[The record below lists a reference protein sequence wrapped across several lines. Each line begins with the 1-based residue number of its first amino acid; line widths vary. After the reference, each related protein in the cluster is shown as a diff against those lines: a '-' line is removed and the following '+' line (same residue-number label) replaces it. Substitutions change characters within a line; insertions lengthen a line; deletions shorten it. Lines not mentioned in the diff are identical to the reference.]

1 MPPASDRTAS
11 GSGRAQGKVVAVAGA
26 LAGAVLLWL
35 SAAGWRMPALF
46 SLGILFGLVLY
57 VTAFGFAASYREFL
71 VQRETGAVRAQLV
84 LLAVTTI
91 LFAPVLASGAVLG
104 REGVGAVAPVGVP
117 VAAGAFV
124 FGIGMQLA
132 GGCGS
137 GTLYTAGGGSP
148 RMVAVLAAFCG
159 GSFLASLHMPWWG
172 RLPDWGEFSL
182 GTKLGWPAAV
192 AVQLAVLALA
202 WAILGRIARS
212 RRNESGDASRS
223 AARQR
228 MLVIGALLLSVLS
241 VATLVVAGHPWSIT
255 WSFTLWGAK
264 AALLL
269 GWDPAAAAFWSG
281 GFQSTALAK
290 GVFDDV
296 TSVMDIGIVLGALG
310 AAGASG
316 RFAPRLA
323 FSGRSLSAAVLGRLA
338 MGYGARI
345 AYGCNIGA
353 FYAGVA
359 STSLHGWLW
368 IVTALAGCWVGVRM
382 RPWFGLEN
390 RSTPAAVSCTP
401 LQPRNHTETH
411 GNLLR

>member
-1 MPPASDRTAS
+1 MSSSGASPATRPASDGAR
-11 GSGRAQGKVVAVAGA
+11 GIWRAQGSVLAVAGV
-26 LAGAVLLWL
+26 LAGAILLWL
-35 SAAGWRMPALF
+35 AGDGWRMPVLF
-46 SLGILFGLVLY
+46 ALGILFGLVLY
-57 VTAFGFAASYREFL
+57 LTAFGFTAAYRELL
-71 VQRETGAVRAQLV
+71 VQRETGAVRAQVL
-84 LLAVTTI
+84 LLAVTTV
-91 LFAPVLASGAVLG
+91 LFAPVLASGTVLG
-104 REGVGAVAPVGVP
+104 REVIGAVAPVGVP

-172 RLPDWGEFSL
+172 RLPEWGEVSL
-182 GTKLGWPAAV
+182 GATLGWPAAV
-192 AVQLAVLALA
+192 AAQLAVLAFA
-202 WAILGRIARS
+202 WAALGRIARS
-212 RRNESGDASRS
+212 RQDDPGDAFRK

-228 MLVIGALLLSVLS
+228 TLVIGALLLSVLS
-241 VATLVVAGHPWSIT
+241 LVMLVVAGHPWSIT
-255 WSFTLWGAK
+255 WAFTLWGAK

-269 GWDPAAAAFWSG
+269 GWDPATAAFWNG
-281 GFQSTALAK
+281 GFQSAALAR
-290 GVFDDV
+290 GIFDDV
-296 TSVMDIGIVLGALG
+296 TSVMDVGIVLGALA
-310 AAGASG
+310 AAGAAG

-323 FSGRSLSAAVLGRLA
+323 LTGRSLAAAVLGGLV

-353 FYAGVA
+353 FYSGVA

-368 IVTALAGCWVGVRM
+368 IVTGMAGCWVGVRM

-390 RSTPAAVSCTP
+390 RSAPEAV
-401 LQPRNHTETH
+401 
-411 GNLLR
+411 

>member
-1 MPPASDRTAS
+1 MPPASERTPR
-11 GSGRAQGKVVAVAGA
+11 GGGHAQGAVIAVAGV

-35 SAAGWRMPALF
+35 PAEGWRMPALF

-57 VTAFGFAASYREFL
+57 VTAFGFTAAYREFL
-71 VQRETGAVRAQLV
+71 LQRETGAVRAQLL
-84 LLAVTTI
+84 LLAVTTV
-91 LFAPVLASGAVLG
+91 LFAPVLASGTVWG
-104 REGVGAVAPVGVP
+104 RDVIGAVAPVGVP
-117 VAAGAFV
+117 VAIGAFV

-172 RLPDWGEFSL
+172 RLPEWGEVSL
-182 GTKLGWPAAV
+182 GAMLGWPAAI
-192 AVQLAVLALA
+192 AVQLIVLAFAWVALA
-202 WAILGRIARS
+202 RFARS
-212 RRNESGDASRS
+212 RQDDSGGASGK

-228 MLVIGALLLSVLS
+228 VLVIGALLLSVLS
-241 VATLVVAGHPWSIT
+241 LVMLVVAGHPWSIT
-255 WSFTLWGAK
+255 WAFTLWGAK

-269 GWDPAAAAFWSG
+269 GWDPATAAFWSG
-281 GFQSTALAK
+281 GFQSAALAS
-290 GVFDDV
+290 GIFDDV
-296 TSVMDIGIVLGALG
+296 TSVMNIGIVLGALA
-310 AAGASG
+310 AAGATG

-323 FSGRSLSAAVLGRLA
+323 LSRRSLAAAVLGGLA

-353 FYAGVA
+353 FYSGVA

-368 IVTALAGCWVGVRM
+368 IITALAGCWVGIRM

-390 RSTPAAVSCTP
+390 RSAPEAV
-401 LQPRNHTETH
+401 
-411 GNLLR
+411 

>member
-1 MPPASDRTAS
+1 MPPASEHTPR
-11 GSGRAQGKVVAVAGA
+11 GGGHAQGAVIAVAGV

-35 SAAGWRMPALF
+35 PAAGWRMPALF

-57 VTAFGFAASYREFL
+57 VTAFGFTAAYREFL
-71 VQRETGAVRAQLV
+71 VQRETGAVRAQLF
-84 LLAVTTI
+84 LLAVTTV
-91 LFAPVLASGAVLG
+91 LFAPVLASGAVWG
-104 REGVGAVAPVGVP
+104 REVVGAVAPVGVP
-117 VAAGAFV
+117 VAIGAFV

-172 RLPDWGEFSL
+172 RLPEWGEVSL
-182 GTKLGWPAAV
+182 GAMLGWPAAI
-192 AVQLAVLALA
+192 AVQLTVLALA
-202 WAILGRIARS
+202 WAALGRIARS
-212 RRNESGDASRS
+212 QKDDPGGASRK

-228 MLVIGALLLSVLS
+228 SLVIGALLLSVLS
-241 VATLVVAGHPWSIT
+241 LVMLVVAGHPWSIT
-255 WSFTLWGAK
+255 WAFTLWGAK

-269 GWDPAAAAFWSG
+269 GWDPATAAFWSG
-281 GFQSTALAK
+281 GFQEAALAN
-290 GVFDDV
+290 GIFDDV
-296 TSVMDIGIVLGALG
+296 TSVMDIGIMLGALA
-310 AAGASG
+310 AAGAAG

-323 FSGRSLSAAVLGRLA
+323 LSGRSLAAAVLGGLA

-353 FYAGVA
+353 FYSGVA

-368 IVTALAGCWVGVRM
+368 IITALAGCWVGIRM

-390 RSTPAAVSCTP
+390 RSAPEAV
-401 LQPRNHTETH
+401 
-411 GNLLR
+411 

>member
-1 MPPASDRTAS
+1 MVSSEASSAMPPASERTPR
-11 GSGRAQGKVVAVAGA
+11 GGGHAQGGVIAVAGV

-35 SAAGWRMPALF
+35 PAEGWRMPALF

-57 VTAFGFAASYREFL
+57 VTAFGFTAAYREFL
-71 VQRETGAVRAQLV
+71 LQRETGAVRAQLV
-84 LLAVTTI
+84 LLAVTTV
-91 LFAPVLASGAVLG
+91 LFAPVLASGAVWG
-104 REGVGAVAPVGVP
+104 REVVGAVAPVGVP

-148 RMVAVLAAFCG
+148 RMAAVLAAFCV
-159 GSFLASLHMPWWG
+159 GSFIASLHMPWWG
-172 RLPDWGEFSL
+172 RLPEWGEVSL
-182 GTKLGWPAAV
+182 GAMLGWPAAI
-192 AVQLAVLALA
+192 AAQLTVFALA
-202 WAILGRIARS
+202 WAALARFTRS
-212 RRNESGDASRS
+212 RQDDPGGASRE

-228 MLVIGALLLSVLS
+228 TLVIGALLLSVLS
-241 VATLVVAGHPWSIT
+241 LVMLVIAGHPWSIT
-255 WSFTLWGAK
+255 WAFTLWGAK

-269 GWDPAAAAFWSG
+269 GWDPATAAFWSG
-281 GFQSTALAK
+281 GFQEAALAN
-290 GVFDDV
+290 GILDDV
-296 TSVMDIGIVLGALG
+296 TSVMDIGIVLGALA
-310 AAGASG
+310 AAGAAG

-323 FSGRSLSAAVLGRLA
+323 LSGRSLAAAVLGGLA

-353 FYAGVA
+353 FYSGVA

-368 IVTALAGCWVGVRM
+368 IITALAGCWVGIRM

-390 RSTPAAVSCTP
+390 GSR
-401 LQPRNHTETH
+401 LET
-411 GNLLR
+411 LSKT